1 MSRAPSAPP
10 VERRMSFEEYLRF
23 DDGTDTRYELVRGVL
38 VPMPTAT
45 AAHELL
51 ISFLA
56 AMMMRFIAAHNL
68 PYVVRVNAGVQ
79 TEEDTSR
86 LPDIAVY
93 DRHDWERLLKQGGPA
108 VLRLGEPMRLV
119 VEVTS
124 ENWKDDYYDKRAEY
138 EQRRIPE
145 YWIVDGRRKQVVA
158 LYLAEDATTYQ
169 EQVLKP
175 GDVLA
180 SRVLAGLTL
189 PVETILAP
197 PMPEDILREELQR
210 LSQAARE
217 AALAQERIE
226 AERQRAEAEHQ
237 RAELERQRA
246 EAEQQRAEAERQR
259 AEAEHQR
266 AELERQRAEA
276 EQQRAEAERQ
286 RAEAAEAR
294 LQRLAAR
301 LRELGLD
308 ANGT

>member
-1 MSRAPSAPP
+1 MSRAPSAPS

-56 AMMMRFIAAHNL
+56 AMMMRFIAAHDL

-86 LPDIAVY
+86 LPDIAMY

-197 PMPEDILREELQR
+197 PMPEDLLREELQR

-217 AALAQERIE
+217 AAMAQERIE

-237 RAELERQRA
+237 RAEMERQRA

-266 AELERQRAEA
+266 AEVERQRAEA
-276 EQQRAEAERQ
+276 EQQRAEVERQ

-308 ANGT
+308 ANGA

>member
-56 AMMMRFIAAHNL
+56 AMMMRFIAAHDL

-169 EQVLKP
+169 EQVLRP

-259 AEAEHQR
+259 AEAEYQR

>member
-1 MSRAPSAPP
+1 
-10 VERRMSFEEYLRF
+10 MSFEEYLRF

-86 LPDIAVY
+86 LPDIAMY

-169 EQVLKP
+169 EQVLRP

-259 AEAEHQR
+259 AEAEYQR

>member
-1 MSRAPSAPP
+1 MSRAPSAPS

-56 AMMMRFIAAHNL
+56 AMMMRFIAAHDL
-68 PYVVRVNAGVQ
+68 PFVVRVNAGVQ

-180 SRVLAGLTL
+180 SQVLAGLTL

-197 PMPEDILREELQR
+197 PMPEDLLREELQR
-210 LSQAARE
+210 LSQAAQE
-217 AALAQERIE
+217 AALAQQRIE
-226 AERQRAEAEHQ
+226 AER
-237 RAELERQRA
+237 
-246 EAEQQRAEAERQR
+246 QRAEAERQR
-259 AEAEHQR
+259 AEAERQR
-266 AELERQRAEA
+266 AEAERQRAEAAWQQAEAERQRAEA

-308 ANGT
+308 TNGA

>member
-56 AMMMRFIAAHNL
+56 AMMMRFIAAHDL

-158 LYLAEDATTYQ
+158 LHLAEDAPAYQ

-180 SRVLAGLTL
+180 SRVLTGLTL

-197 PMPEDILREELQR
+197 PMPEDILREEIQR
-210 LSQAARE
+210 LSQAAQE
-217 AALAQERIE
+217 AALAQQRIEDERQRAE
-226 AERQRAEAEHQ
+226 AERQRAEAAWQ
-237 RAELERQRA
+237 QAEAERQRA

-259 AEAEHQR
+259 AEAER
-266 AELERQRAEA
+266 
-276 EQQRAEAERQ
+276 QRAEAERQ

-308 ANGT
+308 TNGA

>member
-56 AMMMRFIAAHNL
+56 AMMMRFIAAHDL

>member
-1 MSRAPSAPP
+1 
-10 VERRMSFEEYLRF
+10 
-23 DDGTDTRYELVRGVL
+23 
-38 VPMPTAT
+38 
-45 AAHELL
+45 
-51 ISFLA
+51 
-56 AMMMRFIAAHNL
+56 
-68 PYVVRVNAGVQ
+68 
-79 TEEDTSR
+79 
-86 LPDIAVY
+86 
-93 DRHDWERLLKQGGPA
+93 
-108 VLRLGEPMRLV
+108 MRLV

-180 SRVLAGLTL
+180 SQVLAGLTL

-197 PMPEDILREELQR
+197 PMPEDLLREELQR
-210 LSQAARE
+210 LSQAAQE
-217 AALAQERIE
+217 AALAQQRIE
-226 AERQRAEAEHQ
+226 AERQRAEAERQ
-237 RAELERQRA
+237 RAEAERQRAEAAWQQAEAERQRA
-246 EAEQQRAEAERQR
+246 EAEQQRAEAER
-259 AEAEHQR
+259 H
-266 AELERQRAEA
+266 
-276 EQQRAEAERQ
+276 

>member
-56 AMMMRFIAAHNL
+56 AMMMRFIAAHDL

-93 DRHDWERLLKQGGPA
+93 DRHDWDRLLKHGGPA

-158 LYLAEDATTYQ
+158 LHLAEDAAAYH

-180 SRVLAGLTL
+180 SQVLAGLTL

-197 PMPEDILREELQR
+197 PTPEDILREEIQR
-210 LSQAARE
+210 LSQAAQE
-217 AALAQERIE
+217 AALAQQRIE
-226 AERQRAEAEHQ
+226 DERQRAEAERQ
-237 RAELERQRA
+237 RAAAAWQQAEAERQRA
-246 EAEQQRAEAERQR
+246 EAEQQRAEAEQQR
-259 AEAEHQR
+259 AEV
-266 AELERQRAEA
+266 ER
-276 EQQRAEAERQ
+276 QRAEAERQ

-308 ANGT
+308 ANGA

>member
-1 MSRAPSAPP
+1 MSRAPSAPS

-86 LPDIAVY
+86 LPDIAMY

-169 EQVLKP
+169 EQVLRP

-259 AEAEHQR
+259 AEAEYQR

>member
-56 AMMMRFIAAHNL
+56 AMMMRFIAAHDL

-259 AEAEHQR
+259 AEAEYQR

>member
-86 LPDIAVY
+86 LPDIAMY

-169 EQVLKP
+169 EQVLRP

-259 AEAEHQR
+259 AEAEYQR

>member
-56 AMMMRFIAAHNL
+56 AMMMRFIAAHDL

-86 LPDIAVY
+86 LPDIAMY

-169 EQVLKP
+169 EQVLRP

-259 AEAEHQR
+259 AEAEYQR

>member
-1 MSRAPSAPP
+1 MSRAPSAPS

-56 AMMMRFIAAHNL
+56 AMMMRFIAAHDL

-86 LPDIAVY
+86 LPDIAMY

-217 AALAQERIE
+217 AAMAQERIE

-237 RAELERQRA
+237 RAEMERQRA

-266 AELERQRAEA
+266 AEVERQRAEA
-276 EQQRAEAERQ
+276 EQQRAEVERQ

-308 ANGT
+308 ANGA